1 MHDITIKGTHAH
13 SFVSSFVSFDDL
25 AGQTTLTDSTG
36 VAREFVALAMKYRAE
51 TGLDT
56 NLGELAAFVSYAQV
70 QPSLSVF
77 VSVSLSLSLCVSRCL
92 VSVFECTHHGK
103 LFILDS
109 LNPLHLTLLF
119 TTRVSTF
126 TLSLRS
132 ILRSPCVSA
141 ALAHTPSLD

>member
-56 NLGELAAFVSYAQV
+56 NMGELAAFVSYAQV
-70 QPSLSVF
+70 RCAFSPSLSLAVIRF
-77 VSVSLSLSLCVSRCL
+77 
-92 VSVFECTHHGK
+92 
-103 LFILDS
+103 
-109 LNPLHLTLLF
+109 F
-119 TTRVSTF
+119 TANNF
-126 TLSLRS
+126 
-132 ILRSPCVSA
+132 PF
-141 ALAHTPSLD
+141 D